1 MFNST
6 AKDLCPSY
14 QGGWW
19 GHFAQS
25 KFAKKVDKFWHHCQC
40 GKGPMWY
47 KHLGATSTITRHQV
61 VVWGSGC
68 TRSRESLAL
77 EIGRQPSDESY
88 TSVMTCRWWYTSRA
102 SGLIAEN
109 QPINQILCRLVW
121 AKTYFS
127 IFFLNDLYDHLRE
140 GIQKKIDFF

>member
-6 AKDLCPSY
+6 AKDLCPCY

-47 KHLGATSTITRHQV
+47 KHLGATSMYQHQAP
-61 VVWGSGC
+61 GGGLGIGLHQKSGK
-68 TRSRESLAL
+68 
-77 EIGRQPSDESY
+77 
-88 TSVMTCRWWYTSRA
+88 
-102 SGLIAEN
+102 SG
-109 QPINQILCRLVW
+109 VGDW
-121 AKTYFS
+121 APTV
-127 IFFLNDLYDHLRE
+127 R
-140 GIQKKIDFF
+140 

>member
-47 KHLGATSTITRHQV
+47 KHLGATSTSTRHQV
-61 VVWGSGC
+61 VVWVGLHQKSGK
-68 TRSRESLAL
+68 
-77 EIGRQPSDESY
+77 
-88 TSVMTCRWWYTSRA
+88 
-102 SGLIAEN
+102 SG
-109 QPINQILCRLVW
+109 VGDW
-121 AKTYFS
+121 APTV
-127 IFFLNDLYDHLRE
+127 R
-140 GIQKKIDFF
+140 